1 MKLKMNKFNKWKLVW
16 NTSMRA
22 ALNAHST
29 KTAFDPKC
37 GHSSAKWASCFQHTF
52 IFRTLFNCTVL
63 HKSRWVE
70 EESVIFTYSHQT
82 VSSFITRTHQNSHR
96 ELFSL
101 EETTKESC
109 WWRVV
114 LVKIDW
120 LMHWRK
126 WFTEDLKAKDNRNVT
141 LNILKLN
148 MSAGIQEPALYS
160 FSFWISQKMT
170 WLRNIHMAALF
181 KWAHYKNNVNS

>member
-1 MKLKMNKFNKWKLVW
+1 
-16 NTSMRA
+16 MRA
-22 ALNAHST
+22 VLNARST
-29 KTAFDPKC
+29 KISFDPKC

-70 EESVIFTYSHQT
+70 EEIVIFTYSHQT
-82 VSSFITRTHQNSHR
+82 VSSFITRTHQNSHG
-96 ELFSL
+96 EPFPL
-101 EETTKESC
+101 EETTKWSR

-120 LMHWRK
+120 LVHWWKR
-126 WFTEDLKAKDNRNVT
+126 FTEDLKAKDNRNVT

-148 MSAGIQEPALYS
+148 MSAGIQETALYS
-160 FSFWISQKMT
+160 FSFWISQKNDVVTNHTYDSSIPMSP
-170 WLRNIHMAALF
+170 L
-181 KWAHYKNNVNS
+181 